1 MATRR
6 YKINPGEGEFS
17 IVEEVGA
24 AVNSDLV
31 ELTVELATT
40 GVNDKGTTRTISKAE
55 VLEALEK
62 IENHIIKGNWPPA

>member
-6 YKINPGEGEFS
+6 YKLSVGEGEFS
-17 IVEEVGA
+17 VVEEAGA

-40 GVNDKGTTRTISKAE
+40 GVNTATGTRTISKAE
-55 VLEALEK
+55 VLELLTK
-62 IENHIIKGNWPPA
+62 IEGHIVKGNWPPA